1 MRLDHL
7 LSREFQS
14 RSIGVISALNG
25 SQVDRLRS
33 ILRSRQVGAASAKV
47 ELARLRGGEI
57 DRRPGKAPILLVFEL
72 EFLSLF
78 KG

>member
-1 MRLDHL
+1 VRLDHL

-47 ELARLRGGEI
+47 EFLDPVGEI